1 MISTDYILSYIFL
14 YVYMSN
20 TKMHNIWTKMQ
31 ENARKDA
38 GYFSHSP
45 ITIWFYLLLLLIS
58 YFLSRHSQHSYPPL
72 LYTFSSRLQKL
83 CKYGSTWFCTSIVF
97 PATVIFFKY
106 GILISYLVG
115 KLMLL
120 SSVQARFLWSFVVIY
135 TYIIQYVIYF
145 ALC

>member
-1 MISTDYILSYIFL
+1 
-14 YVYMSN
+14 
-20 TKMHNIWTKMQ
+20 MHNIWTKMQ
-31 ENARKDA
+31 ENVRKDA

-83 CKYGSTWFCTSIVF
+83 CKYGSTWFCISIVF
-97 PATVIFFKY
+97 PAKYVFFKY
-106 GILISYLVG
+106 GILFISYLVG

-120 SSVQARFLWSFVVIY
+120 SSVQARFLWAFYCDIY
-135 TYIIQYVIYF
+135 LYSSICHLFFSVSQIS
-145 ALC
+145 CN